1 MVGNWVE
8 EEKTK
13 SFNESNQDKNSNSL
27 QNILNKA
34 EKKAKKLT
42 EEENKCEEVV
52 EDMNEREFELM
63 NCVEM
68 IELENMY
75 RMEIKK

>member
-42 EEENKCEEVV
+42 EEEAKCEEVV